1 MPRPAPQPQ
10 PSSPARTAALVAAGV
25 LALLLAVGAWW
36 WFWPKPTL
44 VPQTAA
50 LAKSLLDAGGTPDR
64 KAIRQVVANV
74 DRMPR
79 EQLLELWKSVGEEWR
94 RLRQEAINRYFIAPA
109 AEKPQLLDAEI
120 ERLAALRELMIALNP
135 NADPDSPPWMPRE
148 RGRGRRGRGGEPNA
162 APPDEAARKA
172 EADRR
177 AIAQRYEEALAA
189 HAKSRGIPLPTFR

>member
-1 MPRPAPQPQ
+1 MARRAEPE
-10 PSSPARTAALVAAGV
+10 PSTSRTVAIVA
-25 LALLLAVGAWW
+25 ALLLAVLAAAAW
-36 WFWPKPTL
+36 WFWPKSTQ
-44 VPQTAA
+44 VPQTVA
-50 LAKSLLDAGGTPDR
+50 LAKSLLDNGGKPD
-64 KAIRQVVANV
+64 KQAIRQLVMSV

-79 EQLLELWKSVGEEWR
+79 DDLYQLWLAVGEEWR

>member
-1 MPRPAPQPQ
+1 
-10 PSSPARTAALVAAGV
+10 
-25 LALLLAVGAWW
+25 
-36 WFWPKPTL
+36 
-44 VPQTAA
+44 
-50 LAKSLLDAGGTPDR
+50 
-64 KAIRQVVANV
+64 VVANV

-79 EQLLELWKSVGEEWR
+79 EQLFELWKSVGEEWR

>member
-1 MPRPAPQPQ
+1 MPRSAPQPK
-10 PSSPARTAALVAAGV
+10 PSSPVRTGALVAAGA
-25 LALLLAVGAWW
+25 LAVLLAIGAW
-36 WFWPKPTL
+36 WFWPTPTL
-44 VPQTAA
+44 VPETAA
-50 LAKSLLDAGGTPDR
+50 LAKGLLDAGGAPDR

-79 EQLLELWKSVGEEWR
+79 EQLFQLWRSVGEEWR

-120 ERLAALRELMIALNP
+120 ERLEALRELMIALNP
-135 NADPDSPPWMPRE
+135 NADPDEPPWMPRE
-148 RGRGRRGRGGEPNA
+148 RGRGRRGRGNEPNA
-162 APPDEAARKA
+162 APADEAARKA